1 MRRTWITVIIFVLFL
16 LEGSVLPWLL
26 PDVWLSRV
34 YVSPHFAFVFILYV
48 ALYVSRHLALAY
60 GLGFGLLK
68 DIVFFGPMIG
78 TLSFTMGLSAYLIG
92 LGFHRPRIRLVSA
105 LFFVSLGI
113 LLFECIQYGLYRLF
127 NLASTS
133 FRWAFLHEMLPDILF
148 NLLFA
153 LIIYIPVRKLLEKVE
168 IRQEDPED

>member
-1 MRRTWITVIIFVLFL
+1 MRRTWITLIIFVLFL

-26 PDVWLSRV
+26 PDVWLGRV

-48 ALYVSRHLALAY
+48 TLYLSRHLALAY

-92 LGFHRPRIRLVSA
+92 LGFHRPKIRLASTLFFCRSRPFTVRMHSVRLVS
-105 LFFVSLGI
+105 FVQSGFHVVSLGFPARDAAGYTI
-113 LLFECIQYGLYRLF
+113 
-127 NLASTS
+127 
-133 FRWAFLHEMLPDILF
+133 
-148 NLLFA
+148 
-153 LIIYIPVRKLLEKVE
+153 
-168 IRQEDPED
+168 